1 LQSPLFGYGA
11 PRPSTIAGAPSVGT
25 QGQVWTVMFS
35 NGFPAL
41 VLFMAALAWMF
52 IATLRGLSTASMI
65 LNTVQLVILVESFFY
80 GVLLDGLILTFTT
93 AALSMRRGEPRRRSP
108 REHKGSG

>member
-1 LQSPLFGYGA
+1 
-11 PRPSTIAGAPSVGT
+11 
-25 QGQVWTVMFS
+25 
-35 NGFPAL
+35 
-41 VLFMAALAWMF
+41 MAALAWMF

>member
-1 LQSPLFGYGA
+1 
-11 PRPSTIAGAPSVGT
+11 
-25 QGQVWTVMFS
+25 
-35 NGFPAL
+35 
-41 VLFMAALAWMF
+41 
-52 IATLRGLSTASMI
+52 
-65 LNTVQLVILVESFFY
+65 VQLVILVESFFY